1 MSSIFVS
8 YRRNDA
14 PAHAG
19 RIYDRL
25 AERVG
30 KDNVYMDLDSTVPG
44 ADFGDVIEQ
53 TIAQCDALIAVIGR
67 DWVSALRPSR
77 RARRADRSEDWVRR
91 EMAAALA
98 RNIRVMPVLVQ
109 GAKMPSSAELPDDIK
124 GLARRHAIELS
135 DTAWSA
141 QLGLLID
148 ALPVAT
154 ATSASA
160 GGLQPSSSGRG
171 HDQDRGLP
179 ARALAATAVERAD
192 VSAEPPTGTVTLL
205 FTDIEGSTRLLQR
218 QRDRYAN
225 LLADHDRLLRNAF
238 AAHDGREI
246 GTRGDGFFV
255 AFRRARDAVRAAVDA
270 QRSLAAHGWPD
281 GDELRVRMGLHSGE
295 PTVTSDNYIGLGVH
309 RAARICAAGHG
320 GQILLSNATRELV
333 ADDLSH
339 DVALTDLGEHWL
351 KDLDRPE
358 HLYQVLTPDLARDF
372 PPLNAATATSEPA
385 RVGLPLPRPLHVATE
400 CPLIGRDQ
408 EVARVRQLWTKG
420 IPGAHAAIVAG
431 EAGIGKTRLAAEL
444 ALGVH
449 GEGALV
455 LYGRCDEGLG
465 VPYQPWVEALRPA
478 AEVMGLDR
486 LRAELGHLAPHLTRL
501 LPELDALGRPASA
514 DPETERYNLFE
525 AVTAL
530 LETATRAQR
539 LLLVLDDLHWAAR
552 PTLLLLRHLV
562 RSERPLRALVLGTY
576 RETDLAFDHPL
587 PQLLADLQRDASAT
601 TVRIGGLDECGIAAL
616 LQATAGHALDA
627 EAMVFVRRLQAA
639 TGGNPFFIREL
650 LADLV
655 ESGAI
660 YRAGE
665 RWTTDLAAAELAVP
679 EGLRHVIRQRVA
691 RLSEPAGH
699 ALAVAAVAGPT
710 CSLWLLE
717 GVLGERSAL
726 LDGLD
731 ESVSAG
737 LLTEAEPGDY
747 AFAHALVRQTI
758 YEQHSAARR
767 MRLHRQLGEALETR
781 ADADAHVEALAHHFA
796 QAAAD
801 GQATKAAAYAL
812 AAGRNATA
820 RVAYEDAA
828 AHYERGLRAL
838 DLASAPEEE
847 RRGELLLALADARWS
862 SGDMDKA
869 REAGRLAVE
878 VADRSA
884 DPEQLARA
892 ALAFAGP
899 VRFEAAAAVA
909 GPLAGLLE
917 RALEAL
923 DESDSALRARVMARL
938 AAVLA
943 FSAPRRRRPAL
954 AYQALEM
961 ARRVGDKRTLVE
973 VLSRSSSAT
982 LEPDNLDERRATA
995 NELARLAAEVGD
1007 RAFEAGAR
1015 RWSVVN
1021 LLELG
1026 DIDAAERELAACDR
1040 LADALHQRYP
1050 RYMAAI
1056 VRAGHAHLQGR
1067 LADFDA
1073 LAHHALGLGLEGH
1086 DEMATQAFGAHMLYL
1101 RREQGRL
1108 GELVDAV
1115 SDLVERY
1122 PEIPNWRCAV
1132 AFVYAELDRRRDAQ
1146 RELEA
1151 LARHDFADLPRDFTW
1166 MLSIAVLSEVVAFLG
1181 DVRRAELLYQLL
1193 FPFADRCVVIDGPIC
1208 CLGSASRPL
1217 GLLATTMGRMDAAAR
1232 HLEDALDMNS
1242 KIRSPLWVAHTQHD
1256 YAHTLLRRDH
1266 PGDRDKALKLLA
1278 AALATADKLG
1288 LKALADKTQRL
1299 KHQAEATASALREP
1313 HD

>member
-8 YRRNDA
+8 YRRSDA

-25 AERVG
+25 AERLG

-44 ADFGDVIEQ
+44 VDFGDVIGQ

-77 RARRADRSEDWVRR
+77 RARRSDGSEDWVRR
-91 EMAAALA
+91 EIAAALA
-98 RNIRVMPVLVQ
+98 RNIRVIPVLVQ
-109 GAKMPSSAELPDDIK
+109 GAKMPSRAELPDDIK
-124 GLARRHAIELS
+124 GLARRHAVELS
-135 DTAWSA
+135 ETAWSA

-148 ALPVAT
+148 AMPVAT
-154 ATSASA
+154 ATSVSA
-160 GGLQPSSSGRG
+160 GGLQPSPSGRG
-171 HDQDRGLP
+171 HPLAYDPDPGLP
-179 ARALAATAVERAD
+179 ARDLAATAVERAD
-192 VSAEPPTGTVTLL
+192 VFAEPPTGTVTLL

-225 LLADHDRLLRNAF
+225 LLADHDRLLRDAF

-270 QRSLAAHGWPD
+270 QRALAAHGWPD
-281 GDELRVRMGLHSGE
+281 DAELRVRMGLHSGE

-333 ADDLSH
+333 ADDLSQ
-339 DVALTDLGEHWL
+339 DVALTDLGEQWL

-358 HLYQVLTPDLARDF
+358 HLYQVLTADLPRDF
-372 PPLNAATATSEPA
+372 PPLNAATAKSELA
-385 RVGLPLPRPLHVATE
+385 RVRLPLPRPLRVATE
-400 CPLIGRDQ
+400 FPLLGRDR
-408 EVARVRQLWTKG
+408 ELARVRQTWTKE

-431 EAGIGKTRLAAEL
+431 EAGIGKTRLASEL
-444 ALGVH
+444 ALAVH

-455 LYGRCDEGLG
+455 LYGRCDEGLA

-478 AEVMGLDR
+478 AAAIGLDR
-486 LRAELGHLAPHLTRL
+486 LRAELGHLAPELARL

-514 DPETERYNLFE
+514 GPETERYTLFE

-530 LETATRAQR
+530 IETATRAQR

-576 RETDLAFDHPL
+576 REAELAPDHPL

-601 TVRIGGLDECGIAAL
+601 TVRIGGLDERGIAAL
-616 LQATAGHALDA
+616 LQATAGHPLDD
-627 EAMVFVRRLQAA
+627 EATEFVRRLQAA
-639 TGGNPFFIREL
+639 TGGNPFFIREV

-665 RWTTDLAAAELAVP
+665 RWTTDLAAAELTVP
-679 EGLRHVIRQRVA
+679 EGLRNVIRQRVA
-691 RLSEPAGH
+691 RLTEPARD

-710 CSLWLLE
+710 FSLWLLE
-717 GVLGERSAL
+717 DVRGERSAL

-737 LLTEAEPGDY
+737 LLTEAGPGEY

-758 YEQHSAARR
+758 YEEQGPVLR
-767 MRLHRQLGEALETR
+767 MRRHRQVGEALEAR
-781 ADADAHVEALAHHFA
+781 ADADAHVEALASHFA
-796 QAAAD
+796 QAH

-812 AAGRNATA
+812 AAGQKATA
-820 RVAYEDAA
+820 RLAYEDAA
-828 AHYERGLRAL
+828 AHYERGLEL
-838 DLASAPEEE
+838 LELAE
-847 RRGELLLALADARWS
+847 RRDEALGCELLLALADARWS

-869 REAGRLAVE
+869 REAGRLTAE
-878 VADRSA
+878 LADRRG
-884 DPEQLARA
+884 DPDQLARA

-899 VRFEAAAAVA
+899 TRFEVTPSVT
-909 GPLAGLLE
+909 GPLVDLLE

-938 AAVLA
+938 AGVLA

-973 VLSRSSSAT
+973 VLSRTSSAT
-982 LEPDNLDERRATA
+982 WEPDNLDERQATA

-1015 RWSVVN
+1015 RWRVVN

-1050 RYMAAI
+1050 RYTAATA
-1056 VRAGHAHLQGR
+1056 RAGHAHLQGR
-1067 LADFDA
+1067 LADFEA
-1073 LAHHALGLGLEGH
+1073 LAHEALALGLEGH
-1086 DEMATQAFGAHMLYL
+1086 DEMATQAFGAHVFFL

-1108 GELVDAV
+1108 GELVDAIRGF
-1115 SDLVERY
+1115 VEQY
-1122 PEIPNWRCAV
+1122 PEIPSWRCAL
-1132 AFVYAELDRRRDAQ
+1132 ALVYAQLDLRHDAQ

-1151 LARHDFADLPRDFTW
+1151 LAYHDFADLPRDW
-1166 MLSIAVLSEVVAFLG
+1166 LWPLLIAGLSEVVAFLE

-1193 FPFADRCVVIDGPIC
+1193 LPYAHRCLVIDGPVC
-1208 CLGSASRPL
+1208 MGSASRPL
-1217 GLLATTMGRMDAAAR
+1217 GRLATTMRRFDAAAQ
-1232 HLEDALDMNS
+1232 HFEHALEMNN

-1256 YAHTLLRRDH
+1256 YAHTLLRRDQ
-1266 PGDRDKALKLLA
+1266 PGDRDKALTLLD
-1278 AALATADKLG
+1278 AALVTADRLG
-1288 LKALADKTQRL
+1288 LKALADKTRRR
-1299 KHQAEATASALREP
+1299 KHEAATAAST
-1313 HD
+1313 

>member
-25 AERVG
+25 ADRLG

-53 TIAQCDALIAVIGR
+53 TIARCDALIAVIGR

-77 RARRADRSEDWVRR
+77 RARRADASEDWVRR
-91 EMAAALA
+91 EIAAAIA
-98 RNIRVMPVLVQ
+98 RNIRVIPVLVQ

-135 DTAWSA
+135 ETAWSA
-141 QLGLLID
+141 QLGLLMD
-148 ALPVAT
+148 ALPVAIT
-154 ATSASA
+154 TSASA

-171 HDQDRGLP
+171 HPLAQHADPGLP
-179 ARALAATAVERAD
+179 ARDLAATAVERVD
-192 VSAEPPTGTVTLL
+192 VVAEPPTGTVTLL

-255 AFRRARDAVRAAVDA
+255 AFRRAWDAVRAAVDA
-270 QRSLAAHGWPD
+270 QRSLAAHAWPD

-333 ADDLSH
+333 ADDLSQ

-358 HLYQVLTPDLARDF
+358 HLYQVLTPDLPRDF
-372 PPLNAATATSEPA
+372 PPLNAATAKSELA
-385 RVGLPLPRPLHVATE
+385 RVRLPLPRPLQVATE
-400 CPLIGRDQ
+400 FPLVGRDR
-408 EVARVRQLWTKG
+408 ELARVRQLWTKG
-420 IPGAHAAIVAG
+420 ICGAHAALVAG
-431 EAGIGKTRLAAEL
+431 EAGIGKTRLASEL
-444 ALGVH
+444 ALAVH

-455 LYGRCDEGLG
+455 LYGRCDEGLA
-465 VPYQPWVEALRPA
+465 VPYQPWIEALRPA
-478 AEVMGLDR
+478 AAAIGLDR
-486 LRAELGHLAPHLTRL
+486 VRAELGHLAPHITRL

-514 DPETERYNLFE
+514 DPETERYTLFE

-552 PTLLLLRHLV
+552 PTLLVLRHLI

-576 RETDLAFDHPL
+576 REAELAADHPL

-627 EAMVFVRRLQAA
+627 EAMAFVRQLQAA

-660 YRAGE
+660 YRSGE
-665 RWTTDLAAAELAVP
+665 RRTTDLAAAELEVP

-710 CSLWLLE
+710 FSLWLLE

-737 LLTEAEPGDY
+737 LLTEAGPGEY

-758 YEQHSAARR
+758 YDGHSSARR
-767 MRLHRQLGEALETR
+767 MRLHRRLGEALEAR

-801 GQATKAAAYAL
+801 DQATKAAAYAL
-812 AAGRNATA
+812 AAGQRQPPASPTKTPPPTTSAACA
-820 RVAYEDAA
+820 R
-828 AHYERGLRAL
+828 
-838 DLASAPEEE
+838 STSP
-847 RRGELLLALADARWS
+847 
-862 SGDMDKA
+862 
-869 REAGRLAVE
+869 
-878 VADRSA
+878 
-884 DPEQLARA
+884 
-892 ALAFAGP
+892 
-899 VRFEAAAAVA
+899 
-909 GPLAGLLE
+909 
-917 RALEAL
+917 
-923 DESDSALRARVMARL
+923 
-938 AAVLA
+938 
-943 FSAPRRRRPAL
+943 PRRRRSGAASCCSRSPMRAGARATWTRHGRPL
-954 AYQALEM
+954 ASRPSSPTAAATPTSWPEPRSPSQDPRA
-961 ARRVGDKRTLVE
+961 
-973 VLSRSSSAT
+973 RSSS
-982 LEPDNLDERRATA
+982 PQRSSGRSSPCSSERSKPSTTVTA
-995 NELARLAAEVGD
+995 
-1007 RAFEAGAR
+1007 
-1015 RWSVVN
+1015 
-1021 LLELG
+1021 
-1026 DIDAAERELAACDR
+1026 
-1040 LADALHQRYP
+1040 P
-1050 RYMAAI
+1050 
-1056 VRAGHAHLQGR
+1056 
-1067 LADFDA
+1067 
-1073 LAHHALGLGLEGH
+1073 
-1086 DEMATQAFGAHMLYL
+1086 
-1101 RREQGRL
+1101 
-1108 GELVDAV
+1108 
-1115 SDLVERY
+1115 
-1122 PEIPNWRCAV
+1122 CA
-1132 AFVYAELDRRRDAQ
+1132 
-1146 RELEA
+1146 
-1151 LARHDFADLPRDFTW
+1151 
-1166 MLSIAVLSEVVAFLG
+1166 
-1181 DVRRAELLYQLL
+1181 
-1193 FPFADRCVVIDGPIC
+1193 
-1208 CLGSASRPL
+1208 
-1217 GLLATTMGRMDAAAR
+1217 
-1232 HLEDALDMNS
+1232 
-1242 KIRSPLWVAHTQHD
+1242 
-1256 YAHTLLRRDH
+1256 
-1266 PGDRDKALKLLA
+1266 PG
-1278 AALATADKLG
+1278 
-1288 LKALADKTQRL
+1288 
-1299 KHQAEATASALREP
+1299 
-1313 HD
+1313 

>member
-8 YRRNDA
+8 YRRSDA

-25 AERVG
+25 AERLG
-30 KDNVYMDLDSTVPG
+30 KDNVYMDLDSTAPG
-44 ADFGDVIEQ
+44 VDFGAVIEQ

-67 DWVSALRPSR
+67 DWLSALRPSR
-77 RARRADRSEDWVRR
+77 RARRADGSEDWVRR
-91 EMAAALA
+91 EIAAALA
-98 RNIRVMPVLVQ
+98 RNIRVIPVLVQ
-109 GAKMPSSAELPDDIK
+109 GAKMPLRTELPDDMK

-135 DTAWSA
+135 ETAWSA
-141 QLGLLID
+141 QLALLMD

-154 ATSASA
+154 AATVST
-160 GGLQPSSSGRG
+160 GRLQPNSPGRG
-171 HDQDRGLP
+171 YDPDPDLP
-179 ARALAATAVERAD
+179 ARDLAATAVERAD
-192 VSAEPPTGTVTLL
+192 VVTDPPTGTVTLL

-225 LLADHDRLLRNAF
+225 LLADHDRLLRKAF

-255 AFRRARDAVRAAVDA
+255 AFRRAWDAVRAAVDA

-333 ADDLSH
+333 ADDLSQ
-339 DVALTDLGEHWL
+339 DVNLTDLGEHWL

-358 HLYQVLTPDLARDF
+358 HLYQVLTADLPRDF
-372 PPLNAATATSEPA
+372 PPLNAGTAKSEPA
-385 RVGLPLPRPLHVATE
+385 RVRLPLPRPLHVATE
-400 CPLIGRDQ
+400 FPLVGRDR
-408 EVARVRQLWTKG
+408 EVARVRQLWAKAN
-420 IPGAHAAIVAG
+420 PGAHAAIVAG
-431 EAGIGKTRLAAEL
+431 EAGIGKTRLASEL
-444 ALGVH
+444 ARAVH

-455 LYGRCDEGLG
+455 LYGRCDEGLS

-478 AEVMGLDR
+478 AAAIGLDR
-486 LRAELGHLAPHLTRL
+486 LRAELGGLAPDLTRL
-501 LPELDALGRPASA
+501 LPEFDALGQPVSA
-514 DPETERYNLFE
+514 DPETERYTLFE

-530 LETATRAQR
+530 IEAATRAQR
-539 LLLVLDDLHWAAR
+539 VLLVLDDLHWAAR
-552 PTLLLLRHLV
+552 PTLLMLRHLL
-562 RSERPLRALVLGTY
+562 RSERPLGALVLGTY
-576 RETDLAFDHPL
+576 RETELAADHPL

-601 TVRIGGLDECGIAAL
+601 TLRIGGLDERGIAAL
-616 LQATAGHALDA
+616 LEAAAGHALDEPA
-627 EAMVFVRRLQAA
+627 ADFVRVLRAQ
-639 TGGNPFFIREL
+639 TGGNPFFVREL

-655 ESGAI
+655 ESGAV
-660 YRAGE
+660 YRSGE
-665 RWTTDLAAAELAVP
+665 RWTTDLAAAELPVP

-691 RLSEPAGH
+691 RLSEPAER
-699 ALAVAAVAGPT
+699 ALSVAAVAGPT
-710 CSLWLLE
+710 FSLRLLE

-731 ESVSAG
+731 ESVSAS
-737 LLTEAEPGDY
+737 LLTETGPGDY

-758 YEQHSAARR
+758 YEGHSAARR
-767 MRLHRQLGEALETR
+767 MRLHRRLGEALEAR
-781 ADADAHVEALAHHFA
+781 ADADTHVEALAYHFA

-812 AAGRNATA
+812 AAGQNATA

-828 AHYERGLRAL
+828 AYYERGLDAL
-838 DLASAPEEE
+838 DLASAPEDE
-847 RRGELLLALADARWS
+847 RRSELLLALADARWS
-862 SGDMDKA
+862 SGEMDKA

-878 VADRSA
+878 VADRSG
-884 DPEQLARA
+884 DSEQLARA

-899 VRFEAAAAVA
+899 VRLEVAAAVA
-909 GPLAGLLE
+909 GPLVGLLE

-961 ARRVGDKRTLVE
+961 ARRVGDTRTLVE
-973 VLSRSSSAT
+973 VQSRISSAT
-982 LEPDNLDERRATA
+982 WGPDNLDERRATA
-995 NELARLAAEVGD
+995 DELARLAAEVGD
-1007 RAFEAGAR
+1007 RAFEAAAR
-1015 RWSVVN
+1015 RCSVVN

-1067 LADFDA
+1067 LADFEA
-1073 LAHHALGLGLEGH
+1073 LAHEALALGLGGH
-1086 DEMATQAFGAHMLYL
+1086 DEMATQAFGAHMVLL
-1101 RREQGRL
+1101 RREQDRL

-1115 SDLVERY
+1115 RGFVERS
-1122 PEIPNWRCAV
+1122 PEIPMWRCAL
-1132 AFVYAELDRRRDAQ
+1132 AFVYAEIDRRDDAQ

-1151 LARHDFADLPRDFTW
+1151 LACHDFADLPRDYAW
-1166 MLSIAVLSEVVAFLG
+1166 MLSIAILSEVVAFL
-1181 DVRRAELLYQLL
+1181 DDARRAELLYQLL
-1193 FPFADRCVVIDGPIC
+1193 LPYAHRCVVMDGPM
-1208 CLGSASRPL
+1208 CLGSDSRPL
-1217 GLLATTMGRMDAAAR
+1217 GRLATTMGRMDAAAR
-1232 HLEDALDMNS
+1232 HFEDALEMNS
-1242 KIRSPLWVAHTQHD
+1242 KIRSPLWLAHTQHD

-1266 PGDRDKALKLLA
+1266 PGDRDKAVKLLA

-1288 LKALADKTQRL
+1288 LKALDHRAQHL
-1299 KHQAEATASALREP
+1299 KHQAQAAASA
-1313 HD
+1313 